1 MRKGTGKTRDV
12 TTGLAGGKPGGTDSS
27 AQSLVWRRQGDRIRE
42 TVQECRGSV
51 KRKGGRSS
59 YRRERR
65 GGAKLD

>member
-51 KRKGGRSS
+51 KRKGEGQW
-59 YRRERR
+59 
-65 GGAKLD
+65 LL